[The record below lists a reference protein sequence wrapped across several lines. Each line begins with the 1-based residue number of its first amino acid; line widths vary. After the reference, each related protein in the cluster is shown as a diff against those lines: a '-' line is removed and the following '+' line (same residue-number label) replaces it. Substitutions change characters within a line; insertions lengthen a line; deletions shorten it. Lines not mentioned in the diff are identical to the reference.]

1 MKLKTMKLAYIGKT
15 DFNIN
20 GNTIHPTFHNSVKQI
35 WNKLKGLNEERHMVF
50 IFKHIENFI
59 YYLYMKYCLFSLIVD
74 YK

>member
-20 GNTIHPTFHNSVKQI
+20 GNTIHSTFHNSAKQI

-50 IFKHIENFI
+50 F
-59 YYLYMKYCLFSLIVD
+59 FSNI
-74 YK
+74 

>member
-50 IFKHIENFI
+50 FFKHIKNFI